1 MGGPDAVC
9 QRLDTQHPDIH
20 ELVGERMFTEIP
32 EDHFAWE
39 AAKCVEERP
48 LHLHTPRPH
57 LRLILPGMMRG
68 SGVNAGHA
76 HCFGHEKHISS
87 CRAHLSYLH
96 QFIGHSL
103 LGCCHF
109 GTRSHAAHDS
119 LSTLHFDRMHETD
132 ADAAAGSLACI

>member
-9 QRLDTQHPDIH
+9 QQLDTQHPDIH

-57 LRLILPGMMRG
+57 LRPILPGMMRG

-76 HCFGHEKHISS
+76 HCFGREKHISS

-96 QFIGHSL
+96 QCIGHW
-103 LGCCHF
+103 
-109 GTRSHAAHDS
+109 AVA
-119 LSTLHFDRMHETD
+119 TLERGRTLRMTASRHCT
-132 ADAAAGSLACI
+132 LTACTKRTPMLPLVL